1 MSKTMNYHNVKFTA
15 AYGTSKQLPPS
26 TRAEV
31 SFVGRSNVGKSSL
44 MNKLFNRKKLAK
56 VSATPGKTSTI
67 NFFEAE
73 WADFVDLPG
82 YGFAQV
88 SKSEKARWR
97 EMIEGYYNQDR
108 EFCCVVSLIDI
119 RHPATALDVN
129 MIEFL
134 IAAELPFMI
143 VCTKADK
150 LSKNKCAQSIAA
162 LRRQLGFSRD
172 EVEIIPI
179 SSANGSG
186 IDDLK
191 AALER
196 RIKAYNNDEI
206 SEE

>member
-1 MSKTMNYHNVKFTA
+1 MSKTMNYHNVRFTA
-15 AYGTSKQLPPS
+15 AYGTSKQLPTS

-73 WADFVDLPG
+73 WAYFVDLPG

-196 RIKAYNNDEI
+196 RIKAYNNDES

>member
-26 TRAEV
+26 KRVEV

-196 RIKAYNNDEI
+196 RIKAYNNDEN

>member
-143 VCTKADK
+143 ACTKADK

-196 RIKAYNNDEI
+196 RIKAHNNDES

>member
-1 MSKTMNYHNVKFTA
+1 MPTLNLNKAEFLKSAVSPSGFLA
-15 AYGTSKQLPPS
+15 ADLPCIVF
-26 TRAEV
+26 A
-31 SFVGRSNVGKSSL
+31 GKSNVGKSSVINRL
-44 MNKLFNRKKLAK
+44 LNRKNFAR
-56 VSATPGKTSTI
+56 VGSQPGKTVHVNYFCI
-67 NFFEAE
+67 DRRAY
-73 WADFVDLPG
+73 FVDLPG

-196 RIKAYNNDEI
+196 RIKAYNNDES

>member
-196 RIKAYNNDEI
+196 RIKAYNNDEN

>member
-150 LSKNKCAQSIAA
+150 LSKNKCMQNIAA

-196 RIKAYNNDEI
+196 RIKAYNNDESI
-206 SEE
+206 EE

>member
-108 EFCCVVSLIDI
+108 EFWCVVSLIDI

-150 LSKNKCAQSIAA
+150 LSKNNCAQSIAA

-196 RIKAYNNDEI
+196 RIKAYNNDE
-206 SEE
+206 SGEE

>member
-1 MSKTMNYHNVKFTA
+1 MSKTMNYLNVNFTA

-26 TRAEV
+26 TRAEI

-143 VCTKADK
+143 ACTKADK

-196 RIKAYNNDEI
+196 RIKAYNNDE
-206 SEE
+206 STEE

>member
-143 VCTKADK
+143 VCTQADK

-196 RIKAYNNDEI
+196 RIKAYNNDES
-206 SEE
+206 SED